1 MVNRGARGA
10 CSDLRLGD
18 PLLKKLRKTFAVGI
32 GGGISLKC
40 DCHAD
45 SPFSL
50 NSYTASKNVAARVNG
65 GIECG
70 CYG

>member
-10 CSDLRLGD
+10 CSDLRMGD
-18 PLLKKLRKTFAVGI
+18 PFLKKLRKTFTVGI

-50 NSYTASKNVAARVNG
+50 NSYAASKNVAAG
-65 GIECG
+65 LTAG
-70 CYG
+70 

>member
-10 CSDLRLGD
+10 CSDLRMGD
-18 PLLKKLRKTFAVGI
+18 PFLKNLRKTFAVGI

-50 NSYTASKNVAARVNG
+50 NSYGASKNVAAG
-65 GIECG
+65 LTAG
-70 CYG
+70 